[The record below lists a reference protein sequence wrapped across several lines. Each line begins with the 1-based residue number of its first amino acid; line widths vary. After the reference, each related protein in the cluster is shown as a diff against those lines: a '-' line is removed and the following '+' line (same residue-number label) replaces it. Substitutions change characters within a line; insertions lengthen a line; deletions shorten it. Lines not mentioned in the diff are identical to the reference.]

1 MELCF
6 CFRYLLGTLWAV
18 HVICLNSVA
27 ATLCSHNFGHAH
39 VQTQHKI
46 EMDHRDQNPGAIPP
60 PLPGMVPPGVQ
71 MIQVGSPPPQG
82 YPPQGKY
89 AFEPVI

>member
-1 MELCF
+1 
-6 CFRYLLGTLWAV
+6 
-18 HVICLNSVA
+18 
-27 ATLCSHNFGHAH
+27 
-39 VQTQHKI
+39 
-46 EMDHRDQNPGAIPP
+46 MDHRDQNPGAIPP

-89 AFEPVI
+89 DLVPLCVFMTHFLTFITFPV